1 MGDYFLYIEELDKAD
16 ENYKKALAILENMDV
31 KEQKEIVPIYKNF
44 GICYQKRKD
53 FVRSREIFQLGRSVA
68 DNTIEGNHKW
78 KVWINT
84 YLALLLYKEYP
95 DEKGEARI
103 ISAEVFQ
110 MGKELGMKKCRP
122 EKEALETF
130 YKNQ

>member
-1 MGDYFLYIEELDKAD
+1 MGDYFLYIEELGKAD

-44 GICYQKRKD
+44 GICCRKRKD
-53 FVRSREIFQLGRSVA
+53 FVRSREMFQLGSSVA

-84 YLALLLYKEYP
+84 YLALLLYKEHS
-95 DEKGEARI
+95 DEEGEAGI

-110 MGKELGMKKCRP
+110 MGKELGMKKWP